1 MAKILFLAQF
11 APTNG
16 EFIQTSTPE
25 EEFYAQ
31 TYHIPIYNFLVNN
44 NYDFVS
50 SNDVN
55 ELIINH
61 DKYDLVW
68 SVYNRLGFRNS
79 EVFVFEKGY
88 TFY

>member
-44 NYDFVS
+44 NYDFV
-50 SNDVN
+50 
-55 ELIINH
+55 
-61 DKYDLVW
+61 
-68 SVYNRLGFRNS
+68 
-79 EVFVFEKGY
+79 
-88 TFY
+88 

>member
-31 TYHIPIYNFLVNN
+31 TYHIPIYNFLVIIDLASEIVKFLYNLFAN
-44 NYDFVS
+44 IM
-50 SNDVN
+50 
-55 ELIINH
+55 ELHI
-61 DKYDLVW
+61 LE
-68 SVYNRLGFRNS
+68 LLQT
-79 EVFVFEKGY
+79 FEL
-88 TFY
+88 

>member
-50 SNDVN
+50 SNDFAVIYPF
-55 ELIINH
+55 LF
-61 DKYDLVW
+61 
-68 SVYNRLGFRNS
+68 SVYFSDAFLQIFFSGR
-79 EVFVFEKGY
+79 
-88 TFY
+88 